1 MLLSSYIE
9 VSTNENHRM
18 KKAILYIPLVLS
30 IAACTENKG
39 SFSSETSETVVE
51 TVQSLSLTDL
61 KGRFKYTD
69 LNSFQ
74 IDTMDWETRPGF
86 YQELDSSSF
95 KLIWQDGKRNFIG
108 QGYDRDYHYSWQRRN
123 PELIEFVILTQ
134 DESSYCD
141 LLQYCIYDKN
151 GKAIDSFILAA
162 SCGDGGWVYQSSG
175 RFISEDTYEEVSV
188 ETESEIVAAGNAKE
202 IIEGDSIVT
211 HFIIGKDGKVTKRE
225 ISKTRI
231 REEV

>member
-1 MLLSSYIE
+1 
-9 VSTNENHRM
+9 M
-18 KKAILYIPLVLS
+18 KKAILYFLLVLS
-30 IAACTENKG
+30 IAACTENKNNL
-39 SFSSETSETVVE
+39 SSETGKITVE
-51 TVQSLSLTDL
+51 ARHSLSLTDL
-61 KGRFKYTD
+61 KGRFKYSD
-69 LNSFQ
+69 RDSFQ
-74 IDTMDWETRPGF
+74 IDTMDWETRPSF
-86 YQELDSSSF
+86 YQELDSSTF

-108 QGYDRDYHYSWQRRN
+108 QGYDRDYYYSWQTRN
-123 PELIEFVILTQ
+123 PDLIEFVVLTQ

-162 SCGDGGWVYQSSG
+162 SCGDGGWTYQSSG
-175 RFISEDTYEEVSV
+175 KFITENTYEEVSV
-188 ETESEIVAAGNAKE
+188 ETESEIVASGNTKE

-211 HFIIGKDGKVTKRE
+211 RFIIGKDGKVTKKE